1 MQQKLVQ
8 KSQREREKKKFALLS
23 FFTTLQIKMSKKF
36 ESKCRKSSNQNV
48 EKVRIKMSKS
58 SNKVHIQMEHGH
70 LNLVRLQMGH
80 GHLVRLHRK
89 LIQFDIGTR

>member
-8 KSQREREKKKFALLS
+8 KSQREREKKSLLFS
-23 FFTTLQIKMSKKF
+23 AFSQRCK
-36 ESKCRKSSNQNV
+36 SKCRKSSNQNV

-58 SNKVHIQMEHGH
+58 SNKVHTQMEHGH